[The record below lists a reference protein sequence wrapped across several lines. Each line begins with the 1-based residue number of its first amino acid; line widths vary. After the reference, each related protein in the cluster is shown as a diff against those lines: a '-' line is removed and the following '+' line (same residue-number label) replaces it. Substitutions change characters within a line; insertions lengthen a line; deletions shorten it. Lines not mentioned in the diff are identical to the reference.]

1 MATQEQLAR
10 QLQREFDARSEAVR
24 RLRERTRIA
33 EERSYAS
40 STVYGNAFIKQG
52 LGSLTDEIRDRLQRI
67 SQGWVSDKAQ
77 AVAPIKNCDP
87 AILALITA
95 KGVLDVLGVMQNITE
110 IEDLVK
116 LISKLPGLGPK
127 SAKRIVLKLIN
138 NRDEIIKPMA
148 NTLAQVYKNVT
159 RCNSCGSLKS
169 TNEGCVN
176 CENVK
181 EKYNKIC
188 VVEDIADQ
196 WSIENSNIY
205 KGYYHI
211 LGGTLASAG
220 HRKEDLLI
228 NSLVER
234 VVKDKIEE
242 VILATSATVEGQTT
256 AYYIQDSLKKTNAKI
271 TKLAQGLPV
280 GGEIESLDD
289 GTLFSAFK
297 NRSNLNSNSE

>member
-1 MATQEQLAR
+1 MQK
-10 QLQREFDARSEAVR
+10 
-24 RLRERTRIA
+24 I
-33 EERSYAS
+33 
-40 STVYGNAFIKQG
+40 N
-52 LGSLTDEIRDRLQRI
+52 EIND
-67 SQGWVSDKAQ
+67 
-77 AVAPIKNCDP
+77 
-87 AILALITA
+87 LI
-95 KGVLDVLGVMQNITE
+95 
-110 IEDLVK
+110 K

-138 NRDEIIKPMA
+138 NRDELVKPMV
-148 NTLAQVYKNVT
+148 NTLAQVYKNVK

-169 TNEGCVN
+169 NLDGCTN
-176 CENVK
+176 CENSI

-205 KGYYHI
+205 KGYFHI
-211 LGGTLASAG
+211 LGGTISSVG
-220 HRKEDLLI
+220 QRKEDLLV

-234 VVKDKIEE
+234 VNREKIEE

-256 AYYIQDSLKKTNAKI
+256 AYYIKDSLKNSNVKI